1 MRCGSGARSEG
12 SGARSRP
19 HPAEPCAGGEARS
32 VAQRAATTGGSD
44 LYYML
49 RSVAR
54 PLRIEYPGAVYYVAS
69 RGKDR
74 SSIFRDDEDRKSF
87 LQILRSVAAD
97 QGWLV
102 HAYCLMANRYHL
114 LLETPA
120 ANLTLGMRSLNSR
133 YGQRFN
139 LRHGRSGLVL
149 EGRYKAVLVQKDSHL
164 LELHRYVVLH
174 PVRARLV
181 PRPGE
186 WPWSNYRATS
196 GRAAVPPWLEV
207 DWTLSQFGLRRG
219 VAEEAYRRF
228 VLAGKG
234 LPSPLEDVKG
244 QIYLG
249 EKRFVKAVAKQL
261 PRPSDGDQIQLRQP
275 RPWQVSLESV
285 RRSVAREFGVS
296 VEALSWM
303 RGGEEK
309 MAAIYLARKLTGL
322 SGRGVASAF
331 GVKEARVSN
340 VLREIEEGGRK
351 RLRARV
357 ERLRVALVRR
367 GAGPS

>member
-1 MRCGSGARSEG
+1 M
-12 SGARSRP
+12 
-19 HPAEPCAGGEARS
+19 
-32 VAQRAATTGGSD
+32 
-44 LYYML
+44 
-49 RSVAR
+49 AR
-54 PLRIEYPGAVYYVAS
+54 PLRIEYPGAVYHVSS
-69 RGKDR
+69 RGHER

-87 LQILRSVAAD
+87 LKIFRTVAAD

-102 HAYCLMANRYHL
+102 HAYCLMGNHYHL
-114 LLETPA
+114 LLETRA
-120 ANLTLGMRSLNSR
+120 ANLSLGMRSLNSR
-133 YGQRFN
+133 YGQKFN
-139 LRHGRSGLVL
+139 RRHGRSGHVL
-149 EGRYKAVLVQKDSHL
+149 EGRYKAILVQKESHL
-164 LELHRYVVLH
+164 LELHRYVVLN

-181 PRPGE
+181 RRPGE

-196 GRAAVPPWLEV
+196 GRSAVPPWLEV

-219 VAEEAYRRF
+219 AAREAYRRF

-249 EKRFVKAVAKQL
+249 EERFVKAVAKQL
-261 PRPSDGDQIQLRQP
+261 PRPSADDQIPLRQR

-285 RRSVAREFGVS
+285 RKSVAREFGVS
-296 VEALSWM
+296 VEALSRM

-322 SGRGVASAF
+322 SGRGVSSAF

-340 VLREIEEGGRK
+340 VIREIEEGGRK

-357 ERLRVALVRR
+357 ERLRATLLNV
-367 GAGPS
+367 